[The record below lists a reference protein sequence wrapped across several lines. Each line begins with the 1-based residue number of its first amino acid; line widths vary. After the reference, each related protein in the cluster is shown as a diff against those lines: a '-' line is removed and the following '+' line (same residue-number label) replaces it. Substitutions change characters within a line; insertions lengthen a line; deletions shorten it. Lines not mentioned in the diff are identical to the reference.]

1 MRDSTA
7 ELQLMLCWFAPV
19 TGLKGIKLR
28 PLASDLAAGFSLTP
42 SRYGQRCPPL
52 GIAQVAPASSV
63 VQGLGPG
70 REELC
75 FPRTVVEGTMLC
87 PVFPR
92 VLRIHFH

>member
-7 ELQLMLCWFAPV
+7 ELRIMLCWFAPV

-28 PLASDLAAGFSLTP
+28 SLASDLAAGFSLTP
-42 SRYGQRCPPL
+42 SWYGQRCPPL
-52 GIAQVAPASSV
+52 GIAQVAP
-63 VQGLGPG
+63 GC

-75 FPRTVVEGTMLC
+75 FPRTVLGGTMLC

-92 VLRIHFH
+92 VLRIHFHWTWKLYEA